1 MIGCSLHV
9 STQLKRMDV
18 THDTPVVAS
27 LLEIDKTDVSRDSSA
42 ITSTLD
48 KILDTTLCKE
58 SILCA
63 ISERIRD
70 GINWLEG

>member
-27 LLEIDKTDVSRDSSA
+27 SLEIDKTDVSRDSSA
-42 ITSTLD
+42 ITSLD
-48 KILDTTLCKE
+48 EILDTTLCKE